1 MTEYD
6 LGRAFASDDEPSDR
20 FDRGDTEVTP
30 ADADPGDLEFP
41 GFQVVADQEVMLEPV
56 LLKARAGNG
65 VTS

>member
-6 LGRAFASDDEPSDR
+6 LGRAFASDDAGW
-20 FDRGDTEVTP
+20 GD
-30 ADADPGDLEFP
+30 ADAAPPDAEPGDLEFP

-56 LLKARAGNG
+56 LLKARPGNG